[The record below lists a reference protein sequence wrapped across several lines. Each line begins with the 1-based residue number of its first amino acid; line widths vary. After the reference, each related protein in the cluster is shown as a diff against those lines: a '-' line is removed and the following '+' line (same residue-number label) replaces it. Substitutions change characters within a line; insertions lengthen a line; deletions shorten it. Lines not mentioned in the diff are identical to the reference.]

1 MYKILPLLFIIFFN
15 WEVCP
20 AQNFTGQ
27 WKGDFVENSS
37 SNVNWGG
44 YQSDYVLEL
53 NMNGNRVSGYS
64 YTYYTANGKK
74 FYTICKVTGKA
85 DRKRKYVEV
94 REIERTKTN
103 VPLDITNCFQVHKL
117 YYTVQNGIEMLKGVW
132 LPAPNQTGN
141 CGHGT
146 TELARRTLKQAFP
159 GLQAL
164 SKPQKNNV
172 ATNQPQKTKPGG
184 RTPVVTKNVIKPKEN
199 HANKPISTNIANN
212 KNLTKPEPV
221 PLDTITKKAPELA
234 LVNKQNGLD
243 TKHYFEKRNS
253 SVIRTIPVENAKI
266 KVDLYDN
273 GEIDGDTVSV
283 FFNDKLILP
292 HQKLTDKPLSLEVEV
307 NPGDNASNELV
318 MYADNLGSIP
328 PNTALMIVTDG
339 TKRYEVRISSD
350 LQKSGAVRF
359 VYQGNKP

>member
-1 MYKILPLLFIIFFN
+1 MHKILPLFLILFLQNQFSF
-15 WEVCP
+15 

-53 NMNGNRVSGYS
+53 TMQGSRVSGYS

-74 FYTICKVTGKA
+74 FYTICKITGKA
-85 DRKRKYVEV
+85 DLRRKYVEV
-94 REIERTKTN
+94 KEIERTKTN
-103 VPLDITNCFQVHKL
+103 VPLNITNCFQVHKL

-146 TELARRTLKQAFP
+146 TELSRRLLKQAFP

-164 SKPQKNNV
+164 GKPNNNP
-172 ATNQPQKTKPGG
+172 APQQVKPGG
-184 RTPVVTKNVIKPKEN
+184 RTPVITRNIIKPKEN
-199 HANKPISTNIANN
+199 PRNNTNAKNIVKKPNLAN
-212 KNLTKPEPV
+212 PEPAY
-221 PLDTITKKAPELA
+221 LDTIKTKAPELVY
-234 LVNKQNGLD
+234 VNKHYDLD
-243 TKHYFEKRNS
+243 AKHYFEKRNS
-253 SVIRTIPVENAKI
+253 SVIRTIPVENVKI

-283 FFNDKLILP
+283 FFNGKLILP
-292 HQKLTDKPLSLEVEV
+292 HQKLTDKPLSLEVEI
-307 NPGDNASNELV
+307 NPWDNAPNELV

-359 VYQGNKP
+359 MYQGNKP